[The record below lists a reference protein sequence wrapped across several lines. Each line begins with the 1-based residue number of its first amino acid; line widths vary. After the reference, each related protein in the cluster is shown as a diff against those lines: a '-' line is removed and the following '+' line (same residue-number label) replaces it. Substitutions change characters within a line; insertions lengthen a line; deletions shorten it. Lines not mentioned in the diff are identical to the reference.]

1 MILNWCLSDV
11 TRSVCRW
18 DMKIYYL
25 KSNYKSEISTTPWPQ
40 TIDQPSEFW
49 HSIER
54 IGIARTLFKHH
65 DQNYYH
71 TNNVSSTFQ
80 FDVYIHC
87 VKGKNKLLW
96 YYFHLPSFFGNLLI
110 ILNSYSK
117 KLTLFFIFYL
127 YFYYEMF

>member
-11 TRSVCRW
+11 TRLVCGW

-40 TIDQPSEFW
+40 IIDQPSEFW

-71 TNNVSSTFQ
+71 TNHVSFTLQ

-96 YYFHLPSFFGNLLI
+96 YYFHLPSFGNLLI